1 MLFPITSIIRGC
13 PNMAG
18 RSNYDKN
25 EIAIS
30 VTVKMSEAL
39 HYGRLHSNSLGL
51 TNFDNSLSNCE
62 ILHGD

>member
-1 MLFPITSIIRGC
+1 
-13 PNMAG
+13 MAG

-30 VTVKMSEAL
+30 LTVKMSEAL
-39 HYGRLHSNSLGL
+39 HYSRLHSNSLGL